1 MYFKYT
7 KVRDIFMHE
16 IFQYYPIVEV
26 ERTSYGS
33 TTQISIFLCLQ
44 KAQIESP
51 NGKNIRKT
59 RMARG

>member
-1 MYFKYT
+1 MYFKYI

-26 ERTSYGS
+26 KRTSYGS

-44 KAQIESP
+44 KAQIE
-51 NGKNIRKT
+51 
-59 RMARG
+59 